1 MKLTPIR
8 PQRLEKLLFNLGFAP
23 IRQRGSH
30 VFYKHKDGRTT
41 SIPFHGGEDVGP
53 VLLGK
58 ILREIELE
66 REEYFR
72 FLRKK

>member
-72 FLRKK
+72 FLRKR